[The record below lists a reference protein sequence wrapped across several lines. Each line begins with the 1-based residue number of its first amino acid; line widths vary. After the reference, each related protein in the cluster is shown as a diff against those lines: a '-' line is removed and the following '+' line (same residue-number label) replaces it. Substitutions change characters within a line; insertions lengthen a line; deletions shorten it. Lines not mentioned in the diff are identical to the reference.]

1 MFNFRNTAIKWL
13 GVLAVVA
20 LFLATAGSAF
30 AQRLDG
36 TLRGEVS
43 DPSGA
48 VVPDAKVTITN
59 VDTGVSQTTKTT
71 SAGTYTFPN
80 LLVGTYT
87 VTVEKSGFNKYTR
100 TNVRIFSNQV
110 AEVSPRLV
118 VGAETTTVEV
128 VAGAEV
134 VRVTDSQ
141 LVNTFDSEQVLS
153 LPLPPAPAG
162 SNAVL
167 NLAILAPNTTTQGG
181 GVLGQGGS
189 IGGTRPRMNNFT
201 VDGTDDNRLD
211 ITGPQSN
218 VIGDAVADFTLIT
231 NMFSAE
237 YGHSAGGQ
245 FNITTKSGTN
255 SYHGTAFIL
264 NNNRNYNAF
273 DNIQKIAQGCSSD
286 PNCEKPRLDFN
297 TVGGTIGGPI
307 KKEKLFFFGGYQRV
321 FAGFSGSS
329 VALDAPTAAGLA
341 ALKSVAE
348 NAAVSDILNQFPVA
362 ASATKP
368 SQTVTNT
375 RTGASVTVPIGETA
389 LLAPSF
395 FDEHDVHGNGD
406 VNIWSNHQIR
416 LRYLYNRQRSP
427 NVSESPLPQ
436 FTGSQFFDVH
446 RATATDVWT
455 INPHWVNDI
464 RLGYTR
470 QFNGFSVP
478 GQFANFPN
486 VFVTVLSNF
495 FIGPEQNS
503 PQGGGQNV
511 YQVLDQ
517 MTYTKGG
524 HTVKWGA
531 EYRRWIALNSF
542 LPRARGEWQYSTL
555 SNLINDTVP
564 IDFAK
569 RGAGTEFF
577 VGNQTGAFGYL
588 QDDWRV
594 TPRITVN
601 LGIRYEWLGIPRDS
615 KLQDLNGISNLPGT
629 PFIFGKPKTDTN
641 NWAPRLGFAWDPR
654 GTGKWAVRG
663 GFGVSYDLIAQ
674 NFPLLSL
681 PPQLQSEQDP
691 DISCAL
697 PNRPSWCAV
706 YDATLYAAGG
716 QTGRGF
722 LAGGGL
728 LQINVPCD
736 NTADCRAATQGKI
749 PDSIMPKVYTW
760 TVSVQHELFKNT
772 SLEVRYL
779 GTRAVEMYVQTQL
792 NAASAFDRGARPLPV
807 FFSTSQV
814 PTSFLASAPTL
825 AAFSAI
831 AAVRPFPGF
840 AGPVTTFTSNADSIY
855 HSGSVDFMHRMSR
868 GIFLRA
874 NYTWSHNI
882 DTGTNELFS
891 SLVNPR
897 RPEDANHVERE
908 RGRSV
913 LDIRHKFAISWVY
926 EFPKIHSDNPFV
938 KSFLHGWAWN
948 GTYLLQTGQPV
959 NVRSATDSNG
969 NRDSAGDRAIFNP
982 SGDPFK
988 SSDVTTVCW
997 DGTTRSFGCSTSSQV
1012 VGYVAN
1018 DSTAGFI
1025 RARAGALTNTGRN
1038 TITSPGRNNFDMSL
1052 FKKTKLSEKF
1062 SMQFRAEMSNVF
1074 NHPQFSFSNP
1084 GVFPIRGIDDSAV
1097 NAQAFVNANGNS
1109 DFRNPNQLN
1118 GGSRKIQLGLKLL
1131 F

>member
-1 MFNFRNTAIKWL
+1 MFNARNTAARWL
-13 GVLAVVA
+13 GVLAAVV
-20 LFLATAGSAF
+20 LFLATAGTAF
-30 AQRLDG
+30 GQRLDG
-36 TLRGEVS
+36 TLRGEVT

-48 VVPDAKVTITN
+48 VVPDAKVTVTN
-59 VDTGVSQTTKTT
+59 VGTRVSQTTNTT

-87 VTVEKSGFNKYTR
+87 VTVEKSGFSKYTR
-100 TNVRIFSNQV
+100 TNVQISSNQV
-110 AEVSPRLV
+110 TEVNPRLT
-118 VGAETTTVEV
+118 VGAGATTVEV
-128 VAGAEV
+128 VAGSEV
-134 VRVTDSQ
+134 LRVTDSQ
-141 LVNTFDSEQVLS
+141 LVNTFDSTQVLS

-189 IGGTRPRMNNFT
+189 IGGARPRMNNFT
-201 VDGTDDNRLD
+201 VDGTDDNRVD

-218 VIGDAVADFTLIT
+218 IIGDAVADFTLIT

-255 SYHGTAFIL
+255 NFHGTAFIL

-273 DNIQKIAQGCSSD
+273 DNVEKVAQSCD
-286 PNCEKPRLDFN
+286 TNPNCDKTRFDFN

-307 KKEKLFFFGGYQRV
+307 KKEKLFFFAGYQRV
-321 FAGFSGSS
+321 FAGFSGTS
-329 VALDAPTAAGLA
+329 VVIDAPTAAGLA

-348 NAAVSDILNQFPVA
+348 DAPVTDILNQFPTA
-362 ASATKP
+362 PSATKP

-375 RTGASVTVPIGETA
+375 RTGTTVTVPIGQTA

-395 FDEHDVHGNGD
+395 YDEHDVHANGD
-406 VNIWSNHQIR
+406 INIWSKHQIR

-427 NVSESPLPQ
+427 NVSESPLAQ
-436 FTGSQFFDVH
+436 FTGNQFFDVN
-446 RATATDVWT
+446 RATATDAWT
-455 INPHWVNDI
+455 INSRWVSDI

-470 QFNGFSVP
+470 QFNGFAVP

-486 VFVTVLSNF
+486 VFVNVLSNF

-511 YQVLDQ
+511 YQVLEQ
-517 MTYTKGG
+517 MTYVKGR
-524 HTVKWGA
+524 HTLKWGA
-531 EYRRWIALNSF
+531 EYRRWIALSSF
-542 LPRARGEWQYSTL
+542 LPRARGEWQYNTL

-577 VGNQTGAFGYL
+577 VGNQTGASGYF
-588 QDDWRV
+588 QDDWKV
-594 TPRITVN
+594 TSNVTLN
-601 LGIRYEWLGIPRDS
+601 LGLRYEWIGIPRDS
-615 KLQDLNGISNLPGT
+615 KLQDLNGLSNLPGT
-629 PFIFGKPKTDTN
+629 PFIFRKPKSDTN

-654 GTGKWAVRG
+654 GNAKWAVRG

-697 PNRPSWCAV
+697 PNRPSWCASFLNPA
-706 YDATLYAAGG
+706 DG
-716 QTGRGF
+716 TGRGF

-728 LQINVPCD
+728 LQVNVPCD

-749 PDSIMPKVYTW
+749 PDQIMPKVYTW
-760 TVSVQHELFKNT
+760 TVSVQHELFRNS
-772 SLEVRYL
+772 SLELRYL
-779 GTRAVEMYVQTQL
+779 GTRASQLYVQTQL
-792 NAASAFDRGARPLPV
+792 NAASAFDRGAKPLPV
-807 FFSTSQV
+807 FFSQSAV
-814 PTSFLASAPTL
+814 PASFAATAPTL
-825 AAFSAI
+825 AAFNAI
-831 AAVRPFPGF
+831 AAIRPFQSAGF
-840 AGPVTTFTSNADSIY
+840 AGAVTTFTSNADSIY
-855 HSGSVDFMHRMSR
+855 HSGSVDFTHRMSR
-868 GIFLRA
+868 GLFLRA
-874 NYTWSHNI
+874 NYTWAHTI

-897 RPEDANHVERE
+897 RPEDANHVDRE

-913 LDIRHKFAISWVY
+913 LDIHHKAAISWVY
-926 EFPKIHSDNPFV
+926 ELPNIHSDSLFV
-938 KSFLHGWAWN
+938 KTFLHGWGWN
-948 GTYLLQTGQPV
+948 GTYLVQTGQPV

-969 NRDSAGDRAIFNP
+969 NKDSAGDRAIFNP
-982 SGDPFK
+982 GGDPFK

-997 DGTTRSFGCSTSSQV
+997 DGTARSFGCSTASQI
-1012 VGYVAN
+1012 VGYVAR

-1052 FKKTKLSEKF
+1052 FKNTKF
-1062 SMQFRAEMSNVF
+1062 SERFTLQFRAETTNIF
-1074 NHPQFSFSNP
+1074 NHRQYSFSNP
-1084 GVFPIRGIDDSAV
+1084 GVFPIRGIDDSAI

-1109 DFRNPNQLN
+1109 DFRNPQQLN
-1118 GGSRKIQLGLKLL
+1118 GGSRKMQLGLKLL